1 MITDQQRKLIHHAKR
16 RLNMTEPDYR
26 AMLQR
31 VAGVTSSNDL
41 DDAGVTAVM
50 AEFGR
55 LGFQTVRQAPQY
67 GERGGMATP
76 RQLDKI
82 RSLWRQWAGSEDES
96 GLTTHLE
103 RKFKVSS
110 LRFLDLKTASKVIYA
125 LEKMAT
131 QRKTSPGRKPKG
143 LDVAPENKTPFHPVK

>member
-1 MITDQQRKLIHHAKR
+1 MITDQQRKLIHHAR
-16 RLNMTEPDYR
+16 RRINMTDPDYR
-26 AMLQR
+26 AMLKR
-31 VAGVTSSNDL
+31 VAGVASSNDL
-41 DDAGVTAVM
+41 NDTSFTAIM
-50 AEFGR
+50 EELGR
-55 LGFQTVRQAPQY
+55 LGFDTVQKAPQY

-125 LEKMAT
+125 LENMAT
-131 QRKTSPGRKPKG
+131 QRKSSPRPRSKRASKQ
-143 LDVAPENKTPFHPVK
+143 

>member
-1 MITDQQRKLIHHAKR
+1 MINTQQCKLIHHAR
-16 RLNMTEPDYR
+16 RRIGMTEPDYR

-31 VAGVTSSNDL
+31 VAGVNSSNDL
-41 DDAGVTAVM
+41 DDASFTAVM
-50 AEFGR
+50 EELGR
-55 LGFQTVRQAPQY
+55 LGFDTVQKAPQY

-125 LEKMAT
+125 LEKMAA
-131 QRKTSPGRKPKG
+131 QRKTSPRPRSKR
-143 LDVAPENKTPFHPVK
+143 ANKQ

>member
-1 MITDQQRKLIHHAKR
+1 MITDQQSKLIHLAKR
-16 RLNMTEPDYR
+16 RLNMLDADYR
-26 AMLQR
+26 AMLSR
-31 VAGVTSSNDL
+31 VAGVASSRDL
-41 DDAGVTAVM
+41 DDTSFTAIM
-50 AEFGR
+50 EELGR
-55 LGFQTVRQAPQY
+55 LGFDTVQKAPQY

-110 LRFLDLKTASKVIYA
+110 PRFLNLKTASKVIYA
-125 LEKMAT
+125 LEKMAA
-131 QRKTSPGRKPKG
+131 QRKTSPRPRSKRASKQ
-143 LDVAPENKTPFHPVK
+143 

>member
-1 MITDQQRKLIHHAKR
+1 MITDQQRKLIHHARR
-16 RLNMTEPDYR
+16 RLNMTDPDYR
-26 AMLQR
+26 AMLKR
-31 VAGVTSSNDL
+31 VAGVASSNDL
-41 DDAGVTAVM
+41 NDTSFTAIM
-50 AEFGR
+50 EELGR
-55 LGFQTVRQAPQY
+55 LGFDTVQKAPQY

-125 LEKMAT
+125 LENMAT
-131 QRKTSPGRKPKG
+131 QRKSSPRPRSKRASKQ
-143 LDVAPENKTPFHPVK
+143 